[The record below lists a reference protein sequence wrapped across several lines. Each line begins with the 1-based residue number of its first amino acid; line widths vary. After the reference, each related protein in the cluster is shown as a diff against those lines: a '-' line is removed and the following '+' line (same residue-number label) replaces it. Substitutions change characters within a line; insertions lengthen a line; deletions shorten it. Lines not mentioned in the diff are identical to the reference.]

1 MSDYL
6 DRLIAAGWG
15 DIPGPRI
22 PAAVWAAA
30 EAGAEIPPPP
40 AQLKPGPKARWKRV
54 SIPEPKPCRSGLA
67 VQPIVARKPSRFF
80 ADGEKPQ
87 VCNRR
92 AKA

>member
-22 PAAVWAAA
+22 PAAVREAAVS
-30 EAGAEIPPPP
+30 GAEIPPPP
-40 AQLKPGPKARWKRV
+40 AQPKPGPKARWERV
-54 SIPEPKPCRSGLA
+54 SIPEPRPCSSGLA

-87 VCNRR
+87 LFRR